1 MEGIEM
7 KSTQIDLSEYAYVV
21 INLNLYDGQSGV
33 TISKKPWG
41 KDVYTNATLNV
52 DEWSKLARTLQEL
65 KKSAQEMHEKTQLNE
80 MSGSRAPTLPWNVSK
95 ILSTKYMTKLNLWNA
110 PNGMT
115 YITLAIRPYVL
126 NKDSEPCMQK
136 GVGVTL
142 SYRELHNLSDS
153 AFSISNTISEQMS
166 STRFVSLVDM
176 SDVEREQKK
185 MELFFQMA
193 TPGQKC
199 RVIMEKKERT
209 WLTSSN
215 VAAAA
220 AAAALPATAAPTAL
234 LAVSNDVKMAL
245 PNPPSV
251 HGTNASSLT
260 SLESIESVSRAST
273 PVGGAMVAS
282 PATTTTTPKVAERH
296 LSLPPPTSIPVGGAM
311 VVPPATTPMSAAAQH
326 VLPPGST
333 AAAAQH
339 VLPIP
344 PAIAPL
350 SIALHQHD
358 ASGKAPASLSSL
370 AAMEVDAIRANEN
383 REKEEE
389 ALMRARVGAN
399 SGMGFYRQ

>member
-41 KDVYTNATLNV
+41 KDMYTNATLNV
-52 DEWSKLARTLQEL
+52 DEWSELARTLQEL

-220 AAAALPATAAPTAL
+220 AAALPSLTAPAAL
-234 LAVSNDVKMAL
+234 LASPNDVTMAL

-251 HGTNASSLT
+251 HGTNASSVT
-260 SLESIESVSRAST
+260 TLESIESVSRAST
-273 PVGGAMVAS
+273 PASGATLAP
-282 PATTTTTPKVAERH
+282 PATAKVAERH
-296 LSLPPPTSIPVGGAM
+296 LSLPPPTSTPVDGA
-311 VVPPATTPMSAAAQH
+311 VVAPPPAEPM
-326 VLPPGST
+326 

-339 VLPIP
+339 VLPLP
-344 PAIAPL
+344 PAVAPL
-350 SIALHQHD
+350 SIDLQQN

-370 AAMEVDAIRANEN
+370 TAMEVDAIRAKES
-383 REKEEE
+383 REKEE
-389 ALMRARVGAN
+389 ALMRARAGVN

>member
-41 KDVYTNATLNV
+41 KDMYTSATLNV
-52 DEWSKLARTLQEL
+52 DEWSELARTLQEL

-220 AAAALPATAAPTAL
+220 AAALPSLTAPAAL
-234 LAVSNDVKMAL
+234 LASPNDVTMAL

-251 HGTNASSLT
+251 HGTNASSVT
-260 SLESIESVSRAST
+260 TLESIESVSRALLQWAAPRSRHQQRRRLRSDICRFLLRLLLQST
-273 PVGGAMVAS
+273 APWLRHRLRSQWQRRHSTFCRFRPQSHHYLSTYNRMHLE
-282 PATTTTTPKVAERH
+282 KLRH
-296 LSLPPPTSIPVGGAM
+296 LL
-311 VVPPATTPMSAAAQH
+311 
-326 VLPPGST
+326 
-333 AAAAQH
+333 
-339 VLPIP
+339 
-344 PAIAPL
+344 AP
-350 SIALHQHD
+350 
-358 ASGKAPASLSSL
+358 
-370 AAMEVDAIRANEN
+370 
-383 REKEEE
+383 
-389 ALMRARVGAN
+389 
-399 SGMGFYRQ
+399 

>member
-41 KDVYTNATLNV
+41 KDMYTSATLNV
-52 DEWSKLARTLQEL
+52 DEWSELARTLQEL

-220 AAAALPATAAPTAL
+220 AAALPSLTAPAAL
-234 LAVSNDVKMAL
+234 LASPNDVTMAL

-251 HGTNASSLT
+251 HGTNASSVT
-260 SLESIESVSRAST
+260 TLESIESVSRAST
-273 PVGGAMVAS
+273 PVSGATLAP
-282 PATTTTTPKVAERH
+282 PATAKVAERH
-296 LSLPPPTSIPVGGAM
+296 LSLPPPTSTPVDGA
-311 VVPPATTPMSAAAQH
+311 VVAPPAAERHPTLPSSEPM
-326 VLPPGST
+326 

-339 VLPIP
+339 VLPLP
-344 PAIAPL
+344 PAVAPL
-350 SIALHQHD
+350 SIDLQQN

-370 AAMEVDAIRANEN
+370 TAMEVDAIRAKES
-383 REKEEE
+383 REKEE
-389 ALMRARVGAN
+389 ALMRARAGVN